1 MPQSTPTTAELAAR
15 LTALEERVSELEH
28 GATTENIIDAAAAGT
43 VHFSGEVALPAGDIK
58 YQWVRPVDLLIET
71 AWEDSFSR
79 ISALAHPLRAQI
91 LRHLLRQAASVA
103 ELVSAEVVSS
113 AGTAYHHISALET
126 AGWVVKQRG
135 VYSIPPARIV
145 PLLCLIACGE
155 NH

>member
-126 AGWVVKQRG
+126 AGWVAKLQVSPVNG
-135 VYSIPPARIV
+135 
-145 PLLCLIACGE
+145 
-155 NH
+155 